1 MTAPHSIA
9 AEEARLA
16 YLAHLRGERRASP
29 RTGEAYGRD
38 LAAFLAFLIE
48 HLGGTPTLADLGAL
62 HARDFRAYL
71 ARRRAGPD
79 GLSARSAA
87 RALAAIRGFFRYIA
101 RRYGVKNDELA
112 LVLGPKL
119 SRALPRPVSETAA
132 RALLDLAAEDG
143 DLPWIGA
150 RDAAVMALLY
160 GAGLRISEALAL
172 TGAEAPLGETL
183 RVVGKGGRARVA
195 PILPAVARAVERY
208 VALCPHPLTPR
219 TALFRGVRGGPLGP
233 RAVQAR
239 MEALRARLGLPA
251 TATPHALRHSFATH
265 LLDHGADLRAI
276 QELLGHA
283 DLSTTQIYA
292 EVDADTLLGVY
303 DRAHPRARPSP
314 P

>member
-1 MTAPHSIA
+1 MTAPSVS

-16 YLAHLRGERRASP
+16 YLAHLRGERRASA

-38 LAAFLAFLIE
+38 LAAFLAFLGE
-48 HLGGTPTLADLGAL
+48 HLGGAPTLADLAAL
-62 HARDFRAYL
+62 EARDFRAYL

-87 RALAAIRGFFRYIA
+87 RALAAIRGLFRYLA
-101 RRYGVKNDELA
+101 RRYGVNNEELA

-119 SRALPRPVSETAA
+119 KRTLPRPVGETAA
-132 RALLDLAAEDG
+132 RALLDLAAAD
-143 DLPWIGA
+143 DDHPWVGA
-150 RDAAVMALLY
+150 RDAAVLALLY

-172 TGAEAPLGETL
+172 TGADSPLGEAL
-183 RVVGKGGRARVA
+183 RVVGKGGKERVV
-195 PILPAVARAVERY
+195 PILPAVAAAVSRY
-208 VALCPHPLTPR
+208 VALCPHPLPPGG
-219 TALFRGVRGGPLGP
+219 ALFRAVRGGPLGA

-239 MEALRARLGLPA
+239 MESLRARLGLPA
-251 TATPHALRHSFATH
+251 TATPHALRHAFATH
-265 LLDHGADLRAI
+265 LLAHGADLRSI

-303 DRAHPRARPSP
+303 DQAHPRA
-314 P
+314 